1 MPVNTRKFGHFGLV
15 VLSLC
20 GLFLFQSCTPPKPN
34 NGGTA
39 CTTLLCS
46 ASMYSLLVADLD
58 GSNVSII
65 KTSTYQEMTHPRVSN
80 DKNWVMYTGFNDL
93 DSRGCASLSK
103 GYTNTEIRAVRMS
116 GAGDKGIIA
125 PVVGEFH
132 TNSYWIG
139 TTNEFTYLA
148 GPPSTV
154 LKFYN
159 RVTVDSLSMDIIAG
173 PTPIPI
179 PADILAVDPQ
189 TNLATNKIVF
199 SGLYNAALYDPSAIG
214 FVKGIFMMDLSYDSL
229 VSRNLVRLSLGKDRA
244 GKAITCVGTPI
255 EPCPN
260 IMENDPKI
268 SPDGLNVAFMRQA
281 PASGAD
287 GFGWHIFV
295 VPVKNPLPV
304 EDPLSETDL
313 SYTDLRSDIKKN
325 EGLPEWLDNDTLI
338 FSSIEI
344 TSLSDFAKNVYTMEI
359 DGTKKTKIPL
369 PAGFRYSDVF
379 PFTDG
384 NGKQRMILSAEK
396 IGATCTR

>member
-1 MPVNTRKFGHFGLV
+1 MPINTRKFGSFGLM
-15 VLSLC
+15 LPLC
-20 GLFLFQSCTPPKPN
+20 GLLLFQSCTSSKPN

-58 GSNVSII
+58 GSNVSMI

-80 DKNWVMYTGFNDL
+80 DKNWVMYTGYNDV

-103 GYTNTEIRAVRMS
+103 GYANTEIRAVQMS

-125 PVVGEFH
+125 PVAGEFH
-132 TNSYWIG
+132 SNGYWIG

-179 PADILAVDPQ
+179 PADIFAVDPQ
-189 TNLATNKIVF
+189 TNLTTNKIVF
-199 SGLYNAALYDPSAIG
+199 SGLYDATLYDPSVVG
-214 FVKGIFMMDLSYDSL
+214 FVKSIFIMNLSDGGQL
-229 VSRNLVRLSLGKDRA
+229 ERLSLGKNHD
-244 GKAITCVGTPI
+244 GKIIA
-255 EPCPN
+255 CPVTN
-260 IMENDPKI
+260 PFCEDIMENDPKI
-268 SPDGLNVAFMRQA
+268 SPDGTHVAFMRQA
-281 PASGAD
+281 PTAGIH

-295 VPVKNPLPV
+295 VPVENPLPV

-313 SYTDLRSDIKKN
+313 SYTDLGSDINKN
-325 EGLPEWLDNDTLI
+325 EGLPEWVDNNTLI

-344 TSLSDFAKNVYTMEI
+344 TSLSDFAKHVYTMKI
-359 DGTKKTKIPL
+359 DGTQKTKIPL